1 MQPAKLFSVLAA
13 IKQSDISLH
22 PASLTWLGNHC
33 NPGPWQSLAVPG
45 SVKMEKCNLS
55 TKTQE
60 IDVEVKEWTTPGQ
73 AGVLFRQIIKCEM
86 IKIQT
91 LPKSRPQ

>member
-1 MQPAKLFSVLAA
+1 MSFPNLPLILTFDEELMQKSPFEVIVPNSV
-13 IKQSDISLH
+13 
-22 PASLTWLGNHC
+22 SLT
-33 NPGPWQSLAVPG
+33 V
-45 SVKMEKCNLS
+45 S

-73 AGVLFRQIIKCEM
+73 AGVLFQQIIKCEM

>member
-1 MQPAKLFSVLAA
+1 MAA
-13 IKQSDISLH
+13 IKQSDISRH
-22 PASLTWLGNHC
+22 PASLADLAWKPLQS
-33 NPGPWQSLAVPG
+33 WSLAVPG
-45 SVKMEKCNLS
+45 SGKMEKYNLS

-73 AGVLFRQIIKCEM
+73 AGVLFQQIIKCEM